1 MIYFIQVDKK
11 TKRVTGYSSTQSNID
26 IEVEID
32 NSNNKFEDL
41 LKNPLIFKFEN
52 NVFIKDIEYQNK
64 LIKEKQNRLTDDKK
78 INKLTKEL
86 AKTKVES
93 MQKDA
98 MISMLIREQAKTK
111 IEKMKAGV

>member
-1 MIYFIQVDKK
+1 MTYYIQLNNDNKVIS
-11 TKRVTGYSSTQSNID
+11 YSSSRVSNND
-26 IEVEID
+26 IEIKID
-32 NSNNKFEDL
+32 SNTNYKEL
-41 LKNPLIFKFEN
+41 LINPFIFKFDDN
-52 NVFIKDIEYQNK
+52 AFIKDIEYQNK

-111 IEKMKAGV
+111 IEKMKVGA